1 MTYPLPPNAVDLTF
15 EAPAQSGGPT
25 AVDLTFGATLGP
37 PPGTV
42 YAATLS
48 GKFVLRGSISVGYD
62 IGVWRGLSTSIALP
76 HQEGAERERST
87 TAAWAPPQA
96 ANVPKAAVF
105 GDAVACSAQ
114 ADSVWTMPVR
124 ADKHSAAAWG
134 DMAKAA
140 GSQAST
146 QWQAPAAAHR
156 TAAAPWQTAKHV
168 GRSDSARYGHAKPTH
183 RHSVAPWQ
191 QGRAHQRAA
200 TSGFNRQGKP
210 AQRRTE
216 VLWQQALVLAS
227 YGGPQYLPPPRPVNP
242 GVQPVVVDM
251 RFCALHPAGGHPAS
265 ALTLVFG
272 LNPCGGV
279 TPDSPIYI
287 LPARYYMAVHSLEAH
302 LLPGLTPIPIYDV
315 SMGADVDSTVW
326 TFSAHGP
333 MSLFDALAPATAGT
347 PTQVRITL
355 DGLPFVFLVDKLRSD
370 ERFGQRQAVISGR
383 SVTALVGQPYARQT
397 SRLSTVAKTAQQHAL
412 DALQFSGIGLDWG
425 ITDWL
430 VPAGAWSH
438 TGTPL
443 AAVQQIAQAAG
454 GYINSHRS
462 NPTVLVR
469 HPYPTLPG
477 GIPGGPWNWE
487 GAAGAFA
494 ADVELAPDALITT
507 SIERVDGPDV
517 DGIYVSGTTQGI
529 QAHVYRQGT
538 LGAKLAPMEVDTLIT
553 ANAAAQQRGYS
564 VLGQAGAKHLVQISM
579 PVLVGGS
586 NPGVLDVGQLV
597 QVNHAQPWRGRV
609 RSVSVQAAM
618 PKARQTIT
626 LERHLS

>member
-1 MTYPLPPNAVDLTF
+1 MTYPLLPGAVDLTF
-15 EAPAQSGGPT
+15 EVPALSPAPN

-42 YAATLS
+42 YEATMVA
-48 GKFVLRGSISVGYD
+48 KFALRGSVTVDYD
-62 IGVWRGLSTSIALP
+62 SAQWRGLRSDTVVPHQQAAPRCGRTAAGWQPGVKGHVSRELP
-76 HQEGAERERST
+76 HQQAQKAPRTVSAGWSVPATAQRRDSLLWGRSGRALGIAEFSGWAYSAKQSLSKPLPWSAGAQRG
-87 TAAWAPPQA
+87 A
-96 ANVPKAAVF
+96 
-105 GDAVACSAQ
+105 G
-114 ADSVWTMPVR
+114 
-124 ADKHSAAAWG
+124 AAARFGLAKATPKHLAVLWDEG
-134 DMAKAA
+134 REHQHAVTTRMNQMAKAM
-140 GSQAST
+140 
-146 QWQAPAAAHR
+146 
-156 TAAAPWQTAKHV
+156 
-168 GRSDSARYGHAKPTH
+168 KPFV
-183 RHSVAPWQ
+183 VAPWN
-191 QGRAHQRAA
+191 
-200 TSGFNRQGKP
+200 T
-210 AQRRTE
+210 
-216 VLWQQALVLAS
+216 ALVLAS
-227 YGGPQYLPPPRPVNP
+227 YGGPQYLPPPRPADPTVP
-242 GVQPVVVDM
+242 PVVIDL
-251 RFCALHPAGGHPAS
+251 RFCAAYPDGGNPTS
-265 ALTLVFG
+265 GLTLIFG
-272 LNPCGGV
+272 LNPCGGI
-279 TPDSPIYI
+279 TPDSPVYI

-302 LLPGLTPIPIYDV
+302 LLPGLTPIPIFDV
-315 SMGADVDSTVW
+315 SFGADVDSTVW
-326 TFSAHGP
+326 TFSAKGP
-333 MSLFDALAPATAGT
+333 MPLFDALAPATAGT

-355 DGLPFVFLVDKLRSD
+355 DGLPFVFLVDKLRAE

-383 SVTALVGQPYARQT
+383 SATALVGQPYARQT

-412 DALQFSGIGLDWG
+412 DALHLTGVGLDWG

-443 AAVQQIAQAAG
+443 AAVQTIAQAAG

-462 NPTVLVR
+462 APTVLVR

-494 ADVELAPDALITT
+494 ADVELAPDALITS

-538 LGAKLAPMEVDTLIT
+538 LGAKLAPMEVDALIT

-597 QVNHAQPWRGRV
+597 QINHAQPWRGRV

-618 PKARQTIT
+618 PKVRQTIT

>member
-1 MTYPLPPNAVDLTF
+1 MTYPQSPSSVDLTF
-15 EAPAQSGGPT
+15 EFPATSGGPT

-42 YAATLS
+42 YVASMS
-48 GKFVLRGSISVGYD
+48 GKFALRGSVTINYNV
-62 IGVWRGLSTSIALP
+62 GVWRGMSSSTTVP
-76 HQEGAERERST
+76 HQQAIHQPQDVEGAWSPAVPGAVPCAAAFGDGEDFT
-87 TAAWAPPQA
+87 TLHGAAWA
-96 ANVPKAAVF
+96 VPVKAH
-105 GDAVACSAQ
+105 SA
-114 ADSVWTMPVR
+114 P
-124 ADKHSAAAWG
+124 AAAWG
-134 DMAKAA
+134 DAAPNNALASNQWQGSAKAHNNA
-140 GSQAST
+140 ASR
-146 QWQAPAAAHR
+146 WQGAAHI
-156 TAAAPWQTAKHV
+156 
-168 GRSDSARYGHAKPTH
+168 GRDNGVRYGHGKPTPL
-183 RHSVAPWQ
+183 SSDIPWQ
-191 QGRAHQRAA
+191 QGRAHQHAV
-200 TSGFNRQGKP
+200 TSRMHQMAKAMKP
-210 AQRRTE
+210 FA
-216 VLWQQALVLAS
+216 VIPWQQALVLAS
-227 YGGPQYLPPPRPVNP
+227 YGGPQYLAPPRPTD
-242 GVQPVVVDM
+242 PVVPPVVIDL
-251 RFCALHPAGGHPAS
+251 RFCAAYPDGGNPTS
-265 ALTLVFG
+265 GLTLIFG
-272 LNPCGGV
+272 LNPCGGI
-279 TPDSPIYI
+279 TPDSLIYI

-302 LLPGLTPIPIYDV
+302 LLPGLTPIPIFDV
-315 SMGADVDSTVW
+315 SLGADVDSTVW
-326 TFSAHGP
+326 TFSAKGP

-355 DGLPFVFLVDKLRSD
+355 DGLPFVFLVDKLRAE

-383 SVTALVGQPYARQT
+383 SATALVGQPYARQT

-412 DALQFSGIGLDWG
+412 DALHLTGVGLDWG

-443 AAVQQIAQAAG
+443 AAVQAIAQAAG

-462 NPTVLVR
+462 APTVLVR

-477 GIPGGPWNWE
+477 GIPGGPWNWD
-487 GAAGAFA
+487 GAFA
-494 ADVELAPDALITT
+494 ADVELAPDALITS

-538 LGAKLAPMEVDTLIT
+538 LGAKLAPMEVDALIT

-579 PVLVGGS
+579 PVLTGGT

-597 QVNHAQPWRGRV
+597 QINHAQPWRGRV

-618 PKARQTIT
+618 PKVRQTIT

>member
-1 MTYPLPPNAVDLTF
+1 MTYPLAPAAVDLTF
-15 EAPAQSGGPT
+15 GAPAHSGGPT

-37 PPGTV
+37 PPV

-48 GKFVLRGSISVGYD
+48 GKCVLRGVVSVGYD
-62 IGVWRGLSTSIALP
+62 IGVWRGLSASTTLR
-76 HQEGAERERST
+76 HQQGAERERST
-87 TAAWAPPQA
+87 AAAWAPPQV
-96 ANVPKAAVF
+96 ANVPKAATF
-105 GDAVACSAQ
+105 GDAVACCAQ
-114 ADSVWTMPVR
+114 ADAVWTMPVR
-124 ADKHSAAAWG
+124 ADKHDAAAWG
-134 DMAKAA
+134 TMAKAA

-146 QWQAPAAAHR
+146 PWQAPATAHR

-183 RHSVAPWQ
+183 RHGVAPWQ
-191 QGRAHQRAA
+191 QGQAHQRAA
-200 TSGFNRQGKP
+200 TSGFSRQGKP
-210 AQRRTE
+210 VTRRTE

-227 YGGPQYLPPPRPVNP
+227 YGGPQYLAPPRPASP
-242 GVQPVVVDM
+242 GVSPVVVDM
-251 RFCALHPAGGHPAS
+251 RFCAVYPAGGHPAS

-272 LNPCGGV
+272 LNPCGGI
-279 TPDSPIYI
+279 TPDAPIYI
-287 LPARYYMAVHSLEAH
+287 LPARFYMAVHSIEAH
-302 LLPGLTPIPIYDV
+302 LLPTNTPIPIYGV
-315 SMGADVDSTVW
+315 SLAADVDSTVW
-326 TFSAHGP
+326 TFSAKGP
-333 MSLFDALAPATAGT
+333 MSLFDALAPATAGA

-355 DGLPFVFLVDKLRSD
+355 DGLPFVFLVDKISRTES
-370 ERFGQRQAVISGR
+370 FGQRQAAISGR
-383 SVTALVGQPYARQT
+383 SATALVGQPYARQT
-397 SRLSTVAKTAQQHAL
+397 SRLSANARTAQQLAAEAL
-412 DALQFSGIGLDWG
+412 DLSGVGLDWG

-443 AAVQQIAQAAG
+443 AAVQAIAQAAG

-462 NPTVLVR
+462 APTVLVR

-487 GAAGAFA
+487 GAVGAFA

-538 LGAKLAPMEVDTLIT
+538 LGAKLAPMEVDALIT

-579 PVLVGGS
+579 PVLVGGA

-597 QVNHAQPWRGRV
+597 QINHAQPWRGRV

-618 PKARQTIT
+618 PKVRQTIT

>member
-1 MTYPLPPNAVDLTF
+1 
-15 EAPAQSGGPT
+15 
-25 AVDLTFGATLGP
+25 
-37 PPGTV
+37 
-42 YAATLS
+42 
-48 GKFVLRGSISVGYD
+48 
-62 IGVWRGLSTSIALP
+62 
-76 HQEGAERERST
+76 
-87 TAAWAPPQA
+87 
-96 ANVPKAAVF
+96 
-105 GDAVACSAQ
+105 
-114 ADSVWTMPVR
+114 
-124 ADKHSAAAWG
+124 
-134 DMAKAA
+134 MAI
-140 GSQAST
+140 
-146 QWQAPAAAHR
+146 H
-156 TAAAPWQTAKHV
+156 
-168 GRSDSARYGHAKPTH
+168 
-183 RHSVAPWQ
+183 
-191 QGRAHQRAA
+191 
-200 TSGFNRQGKP
+200 N
-210 AQRRTE
+210 
-216 VLWQQALVLAS
+216 
-227 YGGPQYLPPPRPVNP
+227 
-242 GVQPVVVDM
+242 
-251 RFCALHPAGGHPAS
+251 
-265 ALTLVFG
+265 
-272 LNPCGGV
+272 
-279 TPDSPIYI
+279 
-287 LPARYYMAVHSLEAH
+287 LEAH

-326 TFSAHGP
+326 TFSANGP

-347 PTQVRITL
+347 PTPVRITL

-370 ERFGQRQAVISGR
+370 DRFGQRKAVISGR

-462 NPTVLVR
+462 APTVLVR

-494 ADVELAPDALITT
+494 ADVELAPDVLITT
-507 SIERVDGPDV
+507 AIERVDGPDV

-538 LGAKLAPMEVDTLIT
+538 LGAKLAPMEVDGLIT

-586 NPGVLDVGQLV
+586 NAGLLDVGQLV

-618 PKARQTIT
+618 PKIRQTFT

>member
-1 MTYPLPPNAVDLTF
+1 MTYPLPLGANVDLTF
-15 EAPAQSGGPT
+15 EFPAHSGGAT
-25 AVDLTFGATLGP
+25 VDLTFGATIGP
-37 PPGTV
+37 TV
-42 YAATLS
+42 YEATMTA
-48 GKFVLRGSISVGYD
+48 KFALRGSVTVDYD
-62 IGVWRGLSTSIALP
+62 SGQWRGLQTDTVARHQQGVASHRHTTAGWQPGAKGSLHTALP
-76 HQEGAERERST
+76 HQQAQKAPTTVSAGWSVPSRGQRIDSLLWGCSGRATGASTSGDWRYGIKHTRSAV
-87 TAAWAPPQA
+87 AAWLRGDHRGSSTGARYGHGKPEHLHREVLWQEG
-96 ANVPKAAVF
+96 KQHQRAVTTRM
-105 GDAVACSAQ
+105 GQ
-114 ADSVWTMPVR
+114 
-124 ADKHSAAAWG
+124 
-134 DMAKAA
+134 MAKAMK
-140 GSQAST
+140 
-146 QWQAPAAAHR
+146 PFVV
-156 TAAAPWQTAKHV
+156 APWQTAFV
-168 GRSDSARYGHAKPTH
+168 
-183 RHSVAPWQ
+183 V
-191 QGRAHQRAA
+191 
-200 TSGFNRQGKP
+200 
-210 AQRRTE
+210 
-216 VLWQQALVLAS
+216 AS
-227 YGGPQYLPPPRPVNP
+227 YGGPLYLPPPQPANP
-242 GVQPVVVDM
+242 GVQPVVVDL
-251 RFCALHPAGGHPAS
+251 RICAVYPAGGHPGS

-272 LNPCGGV
+272 LNPCGGI

-287 LPARYYMAVHSLEAH
+287 LPARYYMAIHNLEAH

-326 TFSAHGP
+326 TFSANGP

-347 PTQVRITL
+347 PTPVRITL

-370 ERFGQRQAVISGR
+370 DRFGQRKAVISGR

-462 NPTVLVR
+462 APTVLVR

-494 ADVELAPDALITT
+494 ADVELAPDVLITT
-507 SIERVDGPDV
+507 AIERVDGPDV

-538 LGAKLAPMEVDTLIT
+538 LGAKLAPMEVDGLIT

-564 VLGQAGAKHLVQISM
+564 VLGQAGAKHRVQISM

-586 NPGVLDVGQLV
+586 NAGLLDVGQLV

-618 PKARQTIT
+618 PKIRQTFT

>member
-1 MTYPLPPNAVDLTF
+1 MTYPLPLGANVDLTF
-15 EAPAQSGGPT
+15 EFPASTGGPT
-25 AVDLTFGATLGP
+25 AADLTFGATLGP
-37 PPGTV
+37 PPGPV
-42 YAATLS
+42 YEATFTA
-48 GKFVLRGSISVGYD
+48 KFALRGSLTVDYD
-62 IGVWRGLSTSIALP
+62 IGAWRGLSTSIVAA
-76 HQEGAERERST
+76 HQQASERKRDVTGAWMPSAASNQPRAVPLAEGLDIPVRTE
-87 TAAWAPPQA
+87 AAWMPSAGA
-96 ANVPKAAVF
+96 ARIT
-105 GDAVACSAQ
+105 G
-114 ADSVWTMPVR
+114 T
-124 ADKHSAAAWG
+124 AWG
-134 DMAKAA
+134 AAPTAK
-140 GSQAST
+140 GTST
-146 QWQAPAAAHR
+146 SNQWQAPDSTRRDTH
-156 TAAAPWQTAKHV
+156 TQWQTAQHV
-168 GRSDSARYGHAKPTH
+168 GRSKGARYGHAKGTPRSASTPWQEGKQH
-183 RHSVAPWQ
+183 HQATTTRMNQMAKAMKPFAVAPWQ
-191 QGRAHQRAA
+191 QA
-200 TSGFNRQGKP
+200 
-210 AQRRTE
+210 
-216 VLWQQALVLAS
+216 VVMAS
-227 YGGPQYLPPPRPVNP
+227 YGGPQFLPPARQVDPTEP
-242 GVQPVVVDM
+242 PVVIDM
-251 RFCALHPAGGHPAS
+251 RFCALYAGDRT
-265 ALTLVFG
+265 TLVFG

-279 TPDSPIYI
+279 TPDAPLYI
-287 LPARYYMAVHSLEAH
+287 LAARYYMAVHSLEAH
-302 LLPGLTPIPIYDV
+302 LLPSLTPIPIFDV

-326 TFSAHGP
+326 TFSAKGP

-347 PTQVRITL
+347 PTQLRITL
-355 DGLPFVFLVDKLRSD
+355 DGMAFVFLVDKITRTES
-370 ERFGQRQAVISGR
+370 FGQRQAAISGR
-383 SVTALVGQPYARQT
+383 SATALVGQPYARQT
-397 SRLSTVAKTAQQHAL
+397 SRLSTVAKTAQQHAA
-412 DALQFSGIGLDWG
+412 DALQFSGVWLDWG
-425 ITDWL
+425 IADWL

-462 NPTVLVR
+462 APTVLVR

-494 ADVELAPDALITT
+494 ADIELAPDALITS

-538 LGAKLAPMEVDTLIT
+538 LGAKLAPMEVDALIT

-579 PVLVGGS
+579 PVLTGGA

>member
-1 MTYPLPPNAVDLTF
+1 MTYPLLPNAVDLTF
-15 EAPAQSGGPT
+15 EFPALSPAPS

-42 YAATLS
+42 YEATMVA
-48 GKFVLRGSISVGYD
+48 KFALRGSVTVDYD
-62 IGVWRGLSTSIALP
+62 SAQWRGLRSDTVVP
-76 HQEGAERERST
+76 HQ
-87 TAAWAPPQA
+87 QA
-96 ANVPKAAVF
+96 APRC
-105 GDAVACSAQ
+105 G
-114 ADSVWTMPVR
+114 
-124 ADKHSAAAWG
+124 
-134 DMAKAA
+134 
-140 GSQAST
+140 
-146 QWQAPAAAHR
+146 R
-156 TAAAPWQTAKHV
+156 TAAAWRPSMRAHVASVIPHAQAKPLPTSDSAVWMVPSAARLHTDVLWGRAGHTINITESSGWAYSAKQSLSKPLPWSTGAQRCTGAAARFGLAKSTPRHLAMAWDEGLGLQHAVTTRMNQMAKAMKPFVVVPWQT
-168 GRSDSARYGHAKPTH
+168 
-183 RHSVAPWQ
+183 
-191 QGRAHQRAA
+191 
-200 TSGFNRQGKP
+200 
-210 AQRRTE
+210 
-216 VLWQQALVLAS
+216 ALVLAS
-227 YGGPQYLPPPRPVNP
+227 YGGPQYLPPSRPIDP
-242 GVQPVVVDM
+242 GVLPTVIDI
-251 RFCALHPAGGHPAS
+251 RFCAAYPGGGNPS
-265 ALTLVFG
+265 YGLTLIFG
-272 LNPCGGV
+272 LNPCGGI
-279 TPDSPIYI
+279 TPDSPVYI
-287 LPARYYMAVHSLEAH
+287 LPARYYMAVHSVEAH
-302 LLPGLTPIPIYDV
+302 LLPGLTPIPIFDV
-315 SMGADVDSTVW
+315 SLGADVDSTVW
-326 TFSAHGP
+326 TFSAKGP

-383 SVTALVGQPYARQT
+383 SATALVGQPYARQT

-412 DALQFSGIGLDWG
+412 DALHLTGVGLDWG

-443 AAVQQIAQAAG
+443 SAVQAIAQAAG

-462 NPTVLVR
+462 DPTVLVR

-494 ADVELAPDALITT
+494 ADVELAPDALITS

-538 LGAKLAPMEVDTLIT
+538 LGAKLAPMEVDALIT

-597 QVNHAQPWRGRV
+597 QINHAQPWRGRI

-618 PKARQTIT
+618 PKVRQTIT